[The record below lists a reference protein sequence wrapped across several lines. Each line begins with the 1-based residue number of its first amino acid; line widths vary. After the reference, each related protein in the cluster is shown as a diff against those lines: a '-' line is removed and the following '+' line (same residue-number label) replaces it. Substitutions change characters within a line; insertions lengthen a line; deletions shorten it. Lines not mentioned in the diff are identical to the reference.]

1 MGFISK
7 FVGTIIFV
15 TKFRQKLKA
24 TLPSAFFNI
33 VKFILLDNK
42 LDFSSM
48 T

>member
-7 FVGTIIFV
+7 FIGTIKFV
-15 TKFRQKLKA
+15 TQFRQKLKT

-33 VKFILLDNK
+33 FKFILLDNK